1 MHSIAILQGAELA
14 LSIKMDEYVRIFEKS
29 FIRQENHK
37 VERGSQNMEVDQIS
51 KSPSLLGAVVLITN
65 DFKNFRIS

>member
-37 VERGSQNMEVDQIS
+37 VGRGSQNMKVDQIS